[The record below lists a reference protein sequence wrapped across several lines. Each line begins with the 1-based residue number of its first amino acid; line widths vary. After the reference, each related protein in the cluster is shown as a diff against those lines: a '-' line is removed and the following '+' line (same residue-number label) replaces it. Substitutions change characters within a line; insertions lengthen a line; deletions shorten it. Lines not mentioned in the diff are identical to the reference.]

1 MKKGIVILLV
11 VLFSAA
17 HANAQMAG
25 LPIADSAVPLEAEM
39 KRASAGFVIG
49 DDFNMYGGR
58 FSYGLADDFSVF
70 GDFGFVDPDRG
81 DTGWGIQIGGLY
93 GIPVVDLPFD
103 LAARGTL
110 GYANLDQKFRVF
122 DPATGRITTRTFSI
136 DIITSN
142 IGALASTDVD
152 MMTLYGYLGLNYMR
166 ISNGGSDSEFDPAV
180 GGGALFNATEQA
192 SIYLELMHIDDLWL
206 GLGFRYAF

>member
-1 MKKGIVILLV
+1 MFEIRFFWGSRFFR
-11 VLFSAA
+11 VL
-17 HANAQMAG
+17 
-25 LPIADSAVPLEAEM
+25 
-39 KRASAGFVIG
+39 GFYV
-49 DDFNMYGGR
+49 
-58 FSYGLADDFSVF
+58 FSVF